1 MMAIK
6 KPMKTLEL
14 HYPVLNNSFYIPY
27 TLAVVYLRVDGNGMG
42 KYLGLAHSLGSEHS
56 KVCLS

>member
-1 MMAIK
+1 MMAK
-6 KPMKTLEL
+6 KKKKMKTLEL

-27 TLAVVYLRVDGNGMG
+27 SCCLFESRWYSGMG